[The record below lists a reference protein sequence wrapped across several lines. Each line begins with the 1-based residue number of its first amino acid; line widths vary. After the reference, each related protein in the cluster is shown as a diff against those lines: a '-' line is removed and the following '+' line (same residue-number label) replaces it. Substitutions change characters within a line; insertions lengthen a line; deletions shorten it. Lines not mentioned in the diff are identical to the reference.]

1 MSEHASRGHIPVMLH
16 EVIAAL
22 PEDTEN
28 LPRIANGQKIL
39 VDMTF
44 GGGGYSRAFLEQTDF
59 TVLGLDRDPAAIVRG
74 EALQNVFPNRLKLVE
89 TCFSDID
96 TALVKAELCS
106 EEQAHAGKV
115 VDAVVMDLGVS
126 SFQLDEAD
134 RGFSF
139 MHNGPLDM
147 RMSRSGPSAA
157 DLVAEAS
164 EEELARIFWTYGE
177 EKASRRIAKALVAAR
192 AEAPFTE
199 TKQLADAVTA
209 VKPRRYKDR
218 IHPATQV
225 FQALRIAVNNELGEI
240 EVAIKKAAQLL
251 KPGGALIIVSF
262 HSLEDR
268 IVKQMFADMADK
280 KSHVNKYRPE
290 QEEFKDGYILP
301 FKGVQGPTS
310 AESGTNPRARS
321 AKMRVLKRKKERAA
335 A

>member
-1 MSEHASRGHIPVMLH
+1 MSENPQGHIPVMMQ
-16 EVIAAL
+16 EVLAAL
-22 PEDTEN
+22 PEETEKT
-28 LPRIANGQKIL
+28 PDIANGQKVV

-44 GGGGYSRAFLEQTDF
+44 GGGGYSRAFLEETDF
-59 TVLGLDRDPAAIVRG
+59 TVLGLDRDPAAIARG
-74 EALQNVFPNRLKLVE
+74 EALQSAFPNRLKLVE
-89 TCFSDID
+89 TCFSGID
-96 TALVKAELCS
+96 SALVKADICS
-106 EEQAHAGKV
+106 EEQMNAGKV

-177 EKASRRIAKALVAAR
+177 EKASRKIARALVTAR
-192 AEAPFTE
+192 KDMPFTE
-199 TKQLADAVTA
+199 TKQLADAVEA
-209 VKPRRYKDR
+209 VKPRRPKDR

-240 EVAIKKAAQLL
+240 EMAIATAAKLL

-290 QEEFKDGYILP
+290 QEDFKDGYVLP
-301 FKGVQGPTS
+301 FKGVKAPTS
-310 AESGTNPRARS
+310 AESSSNPRARS
-321 AKMRVLKRKKERAA
+321 AKMRVLKRKKERVAA
-335 A
+335 